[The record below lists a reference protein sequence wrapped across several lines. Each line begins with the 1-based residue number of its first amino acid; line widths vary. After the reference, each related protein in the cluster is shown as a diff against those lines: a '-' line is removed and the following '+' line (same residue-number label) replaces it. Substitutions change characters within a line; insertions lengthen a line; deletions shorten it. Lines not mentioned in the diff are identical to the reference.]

1 MQFRNDIQGLRAFA
15 FIFVF
20 LFHLNPKWL
29 PGGFIGVDMFFVIS
43 GYLITSIIL
52 HQKSSNKFSFISFYE
67 SRIKRIVPAY
77 YFALLLVA
85 IAGSFIYLDFDLQ
98 VLRRSL
104 ITSAFFIS
112 NVYFGGGDNYF
123 GAKLAENPLLHT
135 WSLAIEMQFYLL
147 LPILLILFRKKILPY
162 IISLLIVIITAY
174 VEYKFINKGY
184 SSELYFSLLS
194 RIPEFLIGSLFSII
208 LVNGKI
214 KLSKNINPLFL
225 SIVGVLMIF
234 YSIIFIDEKTL
245 FPGIT
250 AFIPC
255 IGVSLILISSDN
267 LITKFLSHKIVVYI
281 GSLSYSLY
289 LWHWPIMAY
298 IRYRNGVYEGYQFT
312 FTEIIFITIL
322 TFVLAWISYKFVENT
337 YRKLNNKKFLVA
349 ISLVA
354 LPLVTLTFFLVKM
367 TKGKEI
373 PYEFKMASFGSNSH
387 GRDTVETIGSKKSK
401 YSKIFLFG
409 DSHANVIKPYF
420 DYIGNK
426 YNFSVKTLTSDSY
439 PAIDNINKKEIPSN
453 GLAFY
458 DKSRKLV
465 RSTLAEINNNDIII
479 LNTIAFEHVPSM
491 KCAVEKII
499 ESLRPDQKFIL
510 VKTFPI
516 LDRNPLRINRGIIK
530 NSDYNFKIRDNIANN
545 EAIEELKLKYPN
557 IIVLDLSKSKVFD
570 NAPYIRDTLIY
581 YDDRHINKKG
591 AIELAK
597 SQAEEFGTILKRI
610 INNNYGNL

>member
-208 LVNGKI
+208 LVNSKI

-426 YNFSVKTLTSDSY
+426 YDFSVKTLTSDSY

-499 ESLRPDQKFIL
+499 KSLRPDQKFIL

>member
-174 VEYKFINKGY
+174 VEYQFINKGY

-208 LVNGKI
+208 LVNSKI

-426 YNFSVKTLTSDSY
+426 YDFSVKTLTSDSY

-499 ESLRPDQKFIL
+499 KSLRPDQKFIL

>member
-52 HQKSSNKFSFISFYE
+52 HQKSSNKFSFIYFYE

-174 VEYKFINKGY
+174 VEYKFIKKGY